1 MDISEKSYLVLAR
14 KKRPQK
20 FADVVGQEHITNTIK
35 NALKSGRIAHAFLF
49 SGTRGVGKTTCAR
62 ILAKALNCDN
72 GPAEEPCN
80 VCPNCVSISAGNALD
95 VIEIDGASNRRI
107 GEIRE
112 LREKVGFSPT
122 SSRFKVYIIDEVHM
136 LTTEAFNALLK
147 TLEEPPPHVKF
158 ILATTEPHKLP
169 ATILSRCQR
178 YDFRTLSDDAIIAFL
193 SKIAGEEK
201 ISIDEEGL
209 KLLSRVAAGSV
220 RDALSVFES
229 IISFSEDKKITAAGV
244 QEILG
249 IVDTKFISDVVE
261 AIIEGNA
268 TGIVKLSSELILRGY
283 DVNFFCESLLQ
294 YLRDLMVISAEKGKT
309 TSDLPGYERKLELSA
324 KRNFDEWLML
334 FNLFFDCC
342 KSVKRADN
350 PSLILEVSLLKCMRA
365 KFLIPLDDI
374 IDKINKFSGSTGG
387 GEFRSSA
394 ITTGA
399 SIGTSEHSALSKKT
413 SDYPSPEQKDFSAKE
428 VKEKTAASAYT
439 SKGIKSG
446 GENFEGRWNEFL
458 KVLDEKSILLKSIF
472 ANGCRKTIDGK
483 VLQVFLGDEFT
494 LSMVRMGDNLNILK
508 ESVTESF
515 GKDIEL
521 KVELEKDD
529 ENGSYKKETITSDE
543 REALLKRAMKDEV
556 VSEILELLPARITD
570 VSLANK

>member
-1 MDISEKSYLVLAR
+1 MDMSEKSYLVLAR

-62 ILAKALNCDN
+62 ILAKALNCEN
-72 GPAEEPCN
+72 GPSEEPCN
-80 VCPNCVSISAGNALD
+80 TCASCNAISSGTDLD
-95 VIEIDGASNRRI
+95 VIEIDGASTGRVD
-107 GEIRE
+107 EVRE
-112 LREKVGFSPT
+112 LREKAGFSPT

-136 LTTEAFNALLK
+136 LSNSAFNALLK

-158 ILATTEPHKLP
+158 ILATTEPYKLP
-169 ATILSRCQR
+169 ATVLSRCQR

-309 TSDLPGYERKLELSA
+309 TSELPGYERKLELSA

-342 KSVKRADN
+342 KSIKRADN

-374 IDKINKFSGSTGG
+374 IDKINKVSGP
-387 GEFRSSA
+387 SS
-394 ITTGA
+394 TTGK
-399 SIGTSEHSALSKKT
+399 SEHSAPSKKA
-413 SDYPSPEQKDFSAKE
+413 SDYPGREQKDFAAKE
-428 VKEKTAASAYT
+428 VKEKTAPSAYA
-439 SKGIKSG
+439 SKGIKSA
-446 GENFEGRWNEFL
+446 GENFEVRWNEFL

-472 ANGCRKTIDGK
+472 ANGCRKTLDRN
-483 VLQVFLGDEFT
+483 VLQVFLSDEFT

-570 VSLANK
+570 VSLTNK